1 MTDSMVLNM
10 ASEMQSKALEVMSDV
25 IQAFLAAL
33 SAKSTKEQQ
42 EVLKLL
48 ADYVKT
54 GGSLATTQCSQGA
67 FEAFHEAAKASD
79 LTYYA
84 ALDNNTGNVVIITK
98 DKDMEKVMDISKQM
112 AKENHPVFENPQIPV
127 AEYTKRLGDKIMYAN
142 IESYDQV
149 ESKKGK
155 AAELG
160 AHFAVAKKDDG
171 SYMVIAE
178 ADDIPKL
185 KKAEIIPPDKTT
197 LMLGYQTN
205 LQDVQ
210 RIVREKREK
219 IEKEQKRE
227 REEKKERGRE

>member
-1 MTDSMVLNM
+1 MTDSMGLNM

-42 EVLKLL
+42 EVLRRF

-54 GGSLATTQCSQGA
+54 GGMLTTTKCSQEA
-67 FEAFHEAAKASD
+67 FEAFKEAAKEAD

-84 ALDNNTGNVVIITK
+84 ALDNTTGNVMIITK
-98 DKDMEKVMDISKQM
+98 DKDVEKVMDISKQM
-112 AKENHPVFENPQIPV
+112 AAENHPVFENPQLPV
-127 AEYTKRLGDKIMYAN
+127 AEYTKRLGDKIMYVN
-142 IESYDQV
+142 IDSYDRV
-149 ESKKGK
+149 EAAKGK

-160 AHFAVAKKDDG
+160 AHFAVARKNDG

-185 KKAEIIPPDKTT
+185 AEAGVIT
-197 LMLGYQTN
+197 LDRAPMIFGGQTD

-210 RIVREKREK
+210 RIVKERRDRLEQEK
-219 IEKEQKRE
+219 QRE
-227 REEKKERGRE
+227 REERKERGRE